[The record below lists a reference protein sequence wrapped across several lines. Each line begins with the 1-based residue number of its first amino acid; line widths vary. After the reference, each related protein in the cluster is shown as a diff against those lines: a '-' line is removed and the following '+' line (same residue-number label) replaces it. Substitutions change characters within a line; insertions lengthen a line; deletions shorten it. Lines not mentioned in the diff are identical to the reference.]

1 VKWVSKGE
9 KTMEAILEKELLL
22 PNQYVD
28 VTDQEMEYVDGGVAI
43 ATILGI
49 VTAVIAASGA
59 TYGAGRVA
67 GERAYYAGL
76 RNSTYQKW
84 KWQIRA
90 AAVGVGGVAGGIFM
104 LGFENK
110 FYSMI

>member
-1 VKWVSKGE
+1 MLAV
-9 KTMEAILEKELLL
+9 AEKELVM
-22 PNQYVD
+22 PKQFID
-28 VTDQEMEYVDGGVAI
+28 VSQEEMEYVDGGVAVG
-43 ATILGI
+43 TILGI
-49 VTAVIAASGA
+49 ITAVIAVSGA
-59 TYGAGRVA
+59 TYAAGQVA

-90 AAVGVGGVAGGIFM
+90 AAFAISPIGGSIFM
-104 LGFENK
+104 VGFENK